1 MQAFE
6 IFFHNNGSATFQT
19 AEFVHCYD
27 DMDQMAADFVEYQKT
42 GNTSEWE
49 GNEPEFRVAYSSE
62 TERNGGYL
70 CVTDGCWADLDDERG
85 GYNVSRFVAALEATG
100 YIA

>member
-42 GNTSEWE
+42 GNTSGWE
-49 GNEPEFRVAYSSE
+49 GDEPEFREDYDSASE
-62 TERNGGYL
+62 NNGSYF
-70 CVTDGCWADLDDERG
+70 CVTDLSWELNEEW
-85 GYNVSRFVAALEATG
+85 GYNVLNFAEALRTAK
-100 YIA
+100 YSA